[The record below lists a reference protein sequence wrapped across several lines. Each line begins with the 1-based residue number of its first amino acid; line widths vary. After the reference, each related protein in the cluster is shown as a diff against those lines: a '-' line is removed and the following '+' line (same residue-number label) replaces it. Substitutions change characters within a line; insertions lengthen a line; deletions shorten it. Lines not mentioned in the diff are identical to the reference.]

1 MNKKLKLYIFLG
13 IIFVSITGT
22 LSHFFYEWSGYNK
35 IIALFSPVNE
45 STWEHIKLL
54 FFPMLIYTIFISIKL
69 RSEYPCILS
78 AMLFGNI
85 LGCILIP
92 VIFYTYTGIL
102 GFNLTFLD
110 IADFYISVIIS
121 FFTACRLSISCKYQ
135 KYAPALKFI
144 IIILAVMFIA
154 FTISPPN
161 IALFKSP

>member
-1 MNKKLKLYIFLG
+1 MNKKLKLYIVLG
-13 IIFVSITGT
+13 IIFVSVLGT
-22 LSHFFYEWSGYNK
+22 MSHFFYEWSGYNK

-54 FFPMLIYTIFISIKL
+54 FFPMLIYTIFISVKL
-69 RSEYPCILS
+69 KSEYPCILS
-78 AMLFGNI
+78 AMLCGNI

-102 GFNLTFLD
+102 GRNITFLD

-121 FFTACRLSISCKYQ
+121 FFTAYSLSLSCKCE
-135 KYAPALKFI
+135 KYAAVLKCIFI
-144 IIILAVMFIA
+144 ILIIMFII